1 MKEGLQLKIGHS
13 RSQNSRM
20 KFPHPTAGI
29 LHLSMLHVTLKL
41 RIRLCCAF
49 FEHFL
54 LPKK

>member
-20 KFPHPTAGI
+20 KFSHPAAGI

-41 RIRLCCAF
+41 GIPLCCAF